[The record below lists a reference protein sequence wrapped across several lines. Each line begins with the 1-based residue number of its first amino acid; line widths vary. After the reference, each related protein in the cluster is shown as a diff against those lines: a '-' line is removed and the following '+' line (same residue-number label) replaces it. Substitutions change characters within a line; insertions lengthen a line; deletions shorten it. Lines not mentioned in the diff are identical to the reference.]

1 MQAVSSSYSCYSV
14 FVCFS
19 MVFFSR
25 LIHFIC
31 YVLIDLIQKF
41 YWSKWQRWNFLWFFL
56 FLFMF
61 CESLNSLSWIFSPFI
76 FFGTNF
82 KLTFCPCC
90 CPSGTFFYYFV
101 TVERSCLKAM
111 YTRLKKISIKNFK
124 VRLPVFNKNVTVSKL
139 DKGFV

>member
-19 MVFFSR
+19 MVFFFSFDSFYMLCFNWFDSEIL
-25 LIHFIC
+25 LIK
-31 YVLIDLIQKF
+31 VTKMKLLVV
-41 YWSKWQRWNFLWFFL
+41 FL

-61 CESLNSLSWIFSPFI
+61 CESSNSFSWIFSPFI
-76 FFGTNF
+76 FFGTYF